1 MQAYLKTMKRIL
13 KVGKRRGDRTGVGT
27 YGIFAEQLRFNLT
40 AEFPILTT
48 KEVHWPSVVNELL
61 WFISGRTDVQ
71 WLQERNVRIW
81 NEWAT
86 EEQCAK
92 FGRPAGQLGPIYGHQ
107 WRNFGATVAG
117 VDGSKTI
124 IAMAKEAGGPVTYSH
139 SDADGNPLVY
149 LNNGFDQL
157 EWLVNEIKTNPESRR
172 LILSGWNPKEANN
185 VSLPPCHTLAQ
196 FYVSRDASNRRMLSC
211 HLYQRSADYFLGVP
225 FNIASYALLTHLIAH
240 VCDMGVGEFVWTG
253 GDVHL
258 YSNHLAAVNHQLQR
272 APGVRPELKLD
283 PSIRSLFDFKLE
295 HIRLDGYLHQG
306 KISAPVAV

>member
-1 MQAYLKTMKRIL
+1 MHAYLKTMKRIL
-13 KVGKRRGDRTGVGT
+13 NVGKRRGDRTGVGT

-40 AEFPILTT
+40 SEFPILTT

-124 IAMAKEAGGPVTYSH
+124 IAMAKEVGGPVTYSH

-196 FYVSRDASNRRMLSC
+196 FYVSRDALNRRMLSC

-272 APGVRPELKLD
+272 TPGVRPELKLD

-295 HIRLDGYLHQG
+295 HIRLDGYSHQG